1 MLNKPCKEFGEF
13 IYFNR
18 ERSYISEENFALM
31 LHTSISFVKRLE
43 RGEVHPTDT
52 LITEISKI
60 LTIPCD
66 DMKGKIW
73 CDPPTDP
80 CPAE

>member
-13 IYFNR
+13 IHFNR
-18 ERSYISEENFALM
+18 ERSYISEEKFALM
-31 LHTSISFVKRLE
+31 LRTSVSFVKRLE

-60 LTIPCD
+60 LTIPFD
-66 DMKGKIW
+66 ELKVKIW
-73 CDPPTDP
+73 CDPPTSH
-80 CPAE
+80 CPTE